1 MHHFIRLYRLQDTE
15 IWEVR
20 FQNHNN
26 VYCYFSITDMRR
38 KATVEDNPLA
48 TAEEL
53 DSRDNY
59 ISIDVHSNMNLQNS
73 LNEEEYD
80 EFIESVSALV
90 ESMLHNAF
98 VFFHFHSNYKID
110 ENDIKI
116 HKDEDLYGSKEE
128 QIEEYEE
135 QNVKQHCI
143 NLVENFIKKPLN
155 NVSDHHF
162 SQDKN

>member
-59 ISIDVHSNMNLQNS
+59 ISIDVHSNTSLQSS
-73 LNEEEYD
+73 LSEEEYED
-80 EFIESVSALV
+80 FIEAVSSFV
-90 ESMLHNAF
+90 ESTLHNAF
-98 VFFHFHSNYKID
+98 VFFNFHSSYKID
-110 ENDIKI
+110 EKNIKFYE
-116 HKDEDLYGSKEE
+116 DEDLYGSKEE
-128 QIEEYEE
+128 QIEEYKE
-135 QNVKQHCI
+135 QNVKEHCI
-143 NLVENFIKKPLN
+143 KLVEKIIKRSLDE
-155 NVSDHHF
+155 VSDSHF
-162 SQDKN
+162 SQDKK